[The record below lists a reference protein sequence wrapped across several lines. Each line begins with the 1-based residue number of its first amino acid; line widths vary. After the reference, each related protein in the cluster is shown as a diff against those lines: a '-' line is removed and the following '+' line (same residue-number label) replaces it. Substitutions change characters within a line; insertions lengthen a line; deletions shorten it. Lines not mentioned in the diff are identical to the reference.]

1 MNTTADGSVPLR
13 RDSLVIAQSDGYGH
27 DGWTPIG
34 PYSQSPYDGSR
45 MNEYLGFETFV
56 PAGMASELVPRMPH
70 SPPQHHHQHQQQ
82 QHQQQHQQPMMQ
94 HSAPMLHH
102 QLPMLTTAWPSQLTN
117 PNPTTSSGSLS
128 APPLSAS
135 PVSRIPPA
143 IDIPKLPSQV
153 EKGRKTLT
161 TEQKR
166 RMCQFHEDHPGTR
179 QADIG
184 KEFGVERSTVS
195 KVLSKKEQ
203 FLKREQEPDP
213 ATVKRNGKSKN
224 PDFDRTL
231 SIHVR
236 RQQQSGFDIK
246 DEDIMEQAK
255 LFAYGSDNHE
265 AILATLTSS
274 WLQKFKQKHGF
285 ATDRLLRRHSEANI
299 SDNTRGADSQ
309 NIDPSTT
316 PNEISPA
323 SPTYPLSPLSGSRS
337 DEDARQ
343 EQSIE
348 FGFTYRQ
355 QHRQPT
361 TSPASDVRD
370 CAPSSF
376 SGGALSPTGT
386 FHFSPDPNIGAF
398 QPVTIRQD
406 LPQDYHHRGK
416 RSHTFPSLDVE
427 YANQQATISVEPMT
441 PQLPPNMAT
450 SSSAVGS
457 PVNEMQPKPY
467 AINSGLTSPLS
478 VHHNETSPCPTVR
491 TSTTSVETSPV
502 SPTQED
508 ARRAA
513 NTLLS
518 YLQNSGQLFQSSDYN
533 ALVQLTK
540 KLEIRSHQN
549 HWASAG
555 GLSRI
560 PEGDGETTVSPEP
573 AMMQAR

>member
-1 MNTTADGSVPLR
+1 MNTTADGTAPVR
-13 RDSLVIAQSDGYGH
+13 RNSMAVSQSDGYSH
-27 DGWTPIG
+27 DGWTTMG
-34 PYSQSPYDGSR
+34 PYSQSPYDGSP
-45 MNEYLGFETFV
+45 MNEYLSFGTFV
-56 PAGMASELVPRMPH
+56 PHGMTSESMPRMPH
-70 SPPQHHHQHQQQ
+70 SPPQHPQHHQQQ
-82 QHQQQHQQPMMQ
+82 QHQPIMPHSAAPMM
-94 HSAPMLHH
+94 HH

-143 IDIPKLPSQV
+143 IDTPKLPIQV

-195 KVLSKKEQ
+195 KVLSKKDQ
-203 FLKREQEPDP
+203 FLKREQESDS

-246 DEDIMEQAK
+246 DEHIMEQAR
-255 LFAYGSDNHE
+255 LFAHGSENQE

-285 ATDRLLRRHSEANI
+285 STDRLLGRHSETNM
-299 SDNTRGADSQ
+299 SDNSRGTDSQ
-309 NIDPSTT
+309 NVDHTT
-316 PNEISPA
+316 APIEISPA
-323 SPTYPLSPLSGSRS
+323 SPTYPLSPLSVTRS

-343 EQSIE
+343 EQSME

-355 QHRQPT
+355 QHSQPT
-361 TSPASDVRD
+361 ASPASDVRD
-370 CAPSSF
+370 CAASSF
-376 SGGALSPTGT
+376 SAGPLSPTGT
-386 FHFSPDPNIGAF
+386 FHFSPDPNVGGF
-398 QPVTIRQD
+398 QPVAIRQD
-406 LPQDYHHRGK
+406 LPHHENHHRGK
-416 RSHTFPSLDVE
+416 RSNTFPSLDIE
-427 YANQQATISVEPMT
+427 YANQHAPITAEPMT
-441 PQLPPNMAT
+441 PQLPPNMAA
-450 SSSAVGS
+450 SSSVVGS

-467 AINSGLTSPLS
+467 AVNTGLTSPLRIR
-478 VHHNETSPCPTVR
+478 HNETAPGLAVPT
-491 TSTTSVETSPV
+491 SATSVETSPA

-513 NTLLS
+513 NTLLN
-518 YLQNSGQLFQSSDYN
+518 YLQNSGQPFQSSDYN

-540 KLEIRSHQN
+540 KLEICSQQN
-549 HWASAG
+549 HWASTGA
-555 GLSRI
+555 LSRI
-560 PEGDGETTVSPEP
+560 PEGDAETAVSPEP